1 MSIDLSI
8 VTVSYNVSGLLAEC
22 LRAVYESLA
31 DSALR
36 FEVWVIDNASKDDSV
51 ARVRHEFPQVQLVAN
66 EQNRGFAAA
75 NNQGI
80 QLAQGRFIL
89 LLNPDTRVLGHA
101 IEKLIAFMEAT
112 PKAGMVG
119 ARLLHSDGSFQH
131 SAFGFP
137 TLAQILFDF
146 FPLHHRLLN
155 SRLNGRYPRRL
166 YESGKPFPI
175 DHPLGASMLVR
186 RPVIEQ
192 VGALDERFFMYCEEV
207 EWAMRIRRAGWEIY
221 CVPQAEIIH
230 HVGQSTNQFRD
241 RMFIAL
247 WRSRFLLFDKAYSPA
262 FRLAARQLVR
272 LGVRWEMRKLA
283 RRPLSEETE
292 KRRAAYETALQ
303 M

>member
-22 LRAVYESLA
+22 LRAVYDSLA
-31 DSALR
+31 GSALR

-51 ARVRHEFPQVQLVAN
+51 ERVRREFPQAQLVAN

-80 QLAQGRFIL
+80 RLSRGCFVL
-89 LLNPDTRVLGHA
+89 LLNPDTRVLGRA
-101 IEKLIAFMEAT
+101 IETLIAFMEAT
-112 PKAGMVG
+112 PRAGMVG
-119 ARLLHSDGSFQH
+119 ARLLHNDGSFQH

-137 TLAQILFDF
+137 TLAQVFLDF

-166 YESGKPFPI
+166 YEKGVPFLI

-192 VGALDERFFMYCEEV
+192 VGALDESFFMYCEEI
-207 EWAMRIRRAGWEIY
+207 EWAMRIRRAGWRIY
-221 CVPQAEIIH
+221 CVPRAEIVH
-230 HVGQSTNQFRD
+230 HVGRSTCQFRD
-241 RMFIAL
+241 QMFIAL
-247 WRSRFLLFDKAYSPA
+247 WRSRFLLFDKAYGPG
-262 FRLAARQLVR
+262 FRLAARWLVR

-283 RRPLSEETE
+283 RQPFSEETE
-292 KRRAAYETALQ
+292 KRRAAYETVLR